1 MEILHVRL
9 FIVRWEDKRA
19 NLNILKSSSTSNQH
33 AIETSSINKHESKTF
48 ADFADLLLITVIYQ
62 FHD

>member
-19 NLNILKSSSTSNQH
+19 NLNILKSSSNQH

-48 ADFADLLLITVIYQ
+48 ADFTDLLLITVIYQ